1 MTGVRRLV
9 VETIMAAF
17 VLAPAAA
24 GADAT
29 LAAPVVNTASYR
41 DGHTRPRALAFNPD
55 DGLLYVALST
65 SDEIA
70 VVDPAA
76 SPPRVLA
83 RKKAC
88 GFPDAIAAMPGG
100 GAIVACRFDPGLRRV
115 RPAGRGDWRVTALAA
130 GSVGGARGLVVA
142 PDGAVAYVASPGVG
156 GIQVVSLAGRGG
168 VVQTLA
174 TGVSPRALR
183 IVPAGTLPRQDVPL
197 LLVSNFI
204 DHTVTVHAVGAE
216 GGWATRARRS
226 APRRRCWTSSS
237 RARRRRC
244 CCSRTRT
251 GRSTARTCPW
261 RGWTAASSFCAP
273 APVSPGRGVVR
284 RSGAREAHVHQP
296 RRAGRSRDRARER
309 RERRCIDDRGRGRG
323 DRQPADRDG
332 RRFEGRGRPSRWARI
347 LRPSRRCR
355 AGAS

>member
-1 MTGVRRLV
+1 M
-9 VETIMAAF
+9 
-17 VLAPAAA
+17 
-24 GADAT
+24 
-29 LAAPVVNTASYR
+29 VNTASYR

-76 SPPRVLA
+76 APPRVLA
-83 RKKAC
+83 RKKVC
-88 GFPDAIAAMPGG
+88 GFPDAIAALPGG

-115 RPAGRGDWRVTALAA
+115 RR
-130 GSVGGARGLVVA
+130 GGARRLARDRAGGGIREA
-142 PDGAVAYVASPGVG
+142 ARAGWSSRPTARWPTWRRRRVG
-156 GIQVVSLAGRGG
+156 GIKVVSLAGRGG

-204 DHTVTVHAVGAE
+204 DHTVTVHAVGADGRLGDARQTIRTEAPVLDIVVAGAPAALLLFTHEDRPIDRAHLSVE
-216 GGWATRARRS
+216 GLDSGVIVLRASAGARRGGARRS
-226 APRRRCWTSSS
+226 TIRGPGKRTFINLGERAAPVIELAS
-237 RARRRRC
+237 
-244 CCSRTRT
+244 
-251 GRSTARTCPW
+251 
-261 RGWTAASSFCAP
+261 AASAD
-273 APVSPGRGVVR
+273 AV
-284 RSGAREAHVHQP
+284 
-296 RRAGRSRDRARER
+296 
-309 RERRCIDDRGRGRG
+309 DDRRRGRG

-332 RRFEGRGRPSRWARI
+332 RRSEGRGRPSRWARI